1 MEDRPPSCADTKP
14 KRERKPRIAEDIL
27 RLKDNTRECLCTPEL
42 FLSTFAEYVKRSSR
56 EIEAFLM
63 PFYEQIFPA
72 LLPEHFSDLRRQID
86 LIHAAADKFYNQV
99 KMKGT
104 NEHE

>member
-1 MEDRPPSCADTKP
+1 MDTPPSGAAAQP

-27 RLKDNTRECLCTPEL
+27 RLKDTTKEYQCTPEL

-56 EIEAFLM
+56 EMEAFLM
-63 PFYEQIFPA
+63 PFYEQIFPE
-72 LLPEHFSDLRRQID
+72 LMPEHMDDLRRQID
-86 LIHAAADKFYNQV
+86 MIRAAADKFYNKV
-99 KMKGT
+99 KGL